1 MSENAR
7 TRWQARYEKSRVREV
22 DFTTL
27 SGLELEPA
35 YGTDDSEWPGE
46 FPFTRGLYPTG
57 YRGRSWTIRQFAGF
71 GNAQQTNERYRMI
84 LGRGGGGLSVAFDM
98 PTLMGRDSDDP
109 KSLGEVGHCGV
120 AIDSAADMEVL
131 FDGIDLGDVTTSMTI
146 SGPAVPVFCMMIVAA
161 ERAGVDTGK
170 LNGTLQTDIF
180 KEYIAQKEWIFGPEP
195 HLRLIGDLMEY
206 CAEKIP
212 AYKPLSVSG
221 YHIRE
226 AGSTAAQ
233 ELAFTLA
240 DGFGY
245 VELGLSRGLDVDVFA
260 PGLSFFF
267 DAHVDFFE
275 EIAKFRAARRIWARW
290 MRDVYGATTDK
301 AQWLRFHT
309 QTAGVSLTAQQP
321 YNNVVRTGIE
331 ALSAVLGGTN
341 SLHTNAL
348 DETLAL
354 PSEQAAE
361 IALRTQQVIMEETGV
376 VNVADPL
383 GGSWYVEA
391 LTDRIEAE
399 ANAIFDQILAM
410 GGSTAHLRPARADR
424 RGRRSR
430 RVARSPAG
438 SCAASRTAGSCPRS
452 PRRRSSTRSSLE
464 KGEKRIVGVNC
475 HTESVTHDLEILR
488 VSHEVEV
495 EQVRVLAA
503 RRQAARRR
511 GRDGGAGRM
520 VDGGARRREH
530 DRADARRG
538 ARRGDARRDLRRAAG
553 RVGRVPRTG
562 PVLSRRRRSLG
573 LAHDAAAVL
582 PPGRDRPVRPQ
593 APAPQP
599 AAGGTRGRRPAAG
612 GSSYAVE
619 VTEENF
625 QATIESSMTAPVL
638 LVFYSPTRMPESQQ
652 LADDLVDAVD
662 GVRGPVPGRPGRHR
676 RRAGDRAGDADPV
689 DPAGGRGPRRPSG
702 AADPGR
708 AAARRAALRADH
720 QVMQQLTAQGMTGR
734 HQPRVGRPSTPTA
747 TASPTSTRATPP
759 PRTRSAT
766 VTSTARSR
774 STRSS
779 STPTPPTPRPPPAWR
794 WPRSCSAPRA
804 STSTPPGAAAAANPD
819 DVDAQTMVADLDM
832 LGGHVEDAFN
842 RLIELVRRTSGDDR
856 NQAREHL
863 LGLFGAVGNDDPR
876 VLKGRQSLASAL
888 F

>member
-1 MSENAR
+1 MVSTNPAGESAR
-7 TRWQARYEKSRVREV
+7 SRWQSRFEKSRVRDA

-27 SGLELEPA
+27 SGLEVEPA
-35 YGTDDSEWPGE
+35 YGSDDSEWPGE

-57 YRGRSWTIRQFAGF
+57 YRGRTWTIRQFAGF
-71 GNAQQTNERYRMI
+71 GNARQTNERYRMI

-120 AIDSAADMEVL
+120 AIDSAADMELL
-131 FDGIDLGDVTTSMTI
+131 FDGIDLAEVTTSMTI

-180 KEYIAQKEWIFGPEP
+180 KEYIAQKEWLFTPEP

-206 CAEKIP
+206 CLEEIP

-245 VELGLSRGLDVDVFA
+245 VELGLSRGLDVDGFA

-290 MRDVYGATTDK
+290 MRDVYGAKTEK

-391 LTDRIEAE
+391 LTDKLEAE
-399 ANAIFDQILAM
+399 ANAIFDKILAM
-410 GGSTAHLRPARADR
+410 GGSTLTHADTDDLAETM
-424 RGRRSR
+424 RRSTGHTHE
-430 RVARSPAG
+430 VTWPI
-438 SCAASRTAGSCPRS
+438 TAGLLRGIEEGWFMSEIAEAAFQYQKA
-452 PRRRSSTRSSLE
+452 LE
-464 KGEKRIVGVNC
+464 KGDKKIVGVNC
-475 HTESVTHDLEILR
+475 HEDSITHDLEILR
-488 VSHEVEV
+488 VSHEVEID
-495 EQVRVLAA
+495 QVRELAERRTTRDDDAA
-503 RRQAARRR
+503 RAAV
-511 GRDGGAGRM
+511 ARM
-520 VDGGARRREH
+520 VE
-530 DRADARRG
+530 
-538 ARRGDARRDLRRAAG
+538 
-553 RVGRVPRTG
+553 VSRT
-562 PVLSRRRRSLG
+562 
-573 LAHDAAAVL
+573 D
-582 PPGRDRPVRPQ
+582 
-593 APAPQP
+593 
-599 AAGGTRGRRPAAG
+599 
-612 GSSYAVE
+612 
-619 VTEENF
+619 ENM
-625 QATIESSMTAPVL
+625 IESML
-638 LVFYSPTRMPESQQ
+638 E
-652 LADDLVDAVD
+652 AV
-662 GVRGPVPGRPGRHR
+662 
-676 RRAGDRAGDADPV
+676 RAEATLGEICD
-689 DPAGGRGPRRPSG
+689 
-702 AADPGR
+702 
-708 AAARRAALRADH
+708 ALRAEW
-720 QVMQQLTAQGMTGR
+720 GEYR
-734 HQPRVGRPSTPTA
+734 EP
-747 TASPTSTRATPP
+747 
-759 PRTRSAT
+759 
-766 VTSTARSR
+766 AR
-774 STRSS
+774 
-779 STPTPPTPRPPPAWR
+779 
-794 WPRSCSAPRA
+794 
-804 STSTPPGAAAAANPD
+804 
-819 DVDAQTMVADLDM
+819 
-832 LGGHVEDAFN
+832 F
-842 RLIELVRRTSGDDR
+842 
-856 NQAREHL
+856 
-863 LGLFGAVGNDDPR
+863 
-876 VLKGRQSLASAL
+876 
-888 F
+888 